1 MISKVTA
8 FVMNLL
14 QFYWTMEHATIV
26 NIQILALDLKAQQ
39 NKIAVN
45 VYQTIYSVL
54 LWMKN
59 TEFVVVEH
67 LCS

>member
-1 MISKVTA
+1 
-8 FVMNLL
+8 
-14 QFYWTMEHATIV
+14 MEHATIV

-54 LWMKN
+54 L
-59 TEFVVVEH
+59 
-67 LCS
+67 